1 MLAAYSAMA
10 TPEERAVLLGRPRN
24 EAQSMIIVRKLGQL
38 LISRFVAAYRDKNT
52 TVPQRIESGSLLFNS
67 VIEHLTKTKLLV
79 DSMAFSEWRKAG
91 ASKATGAVAASSQP
105 SAAAASAPAAAD
117 VPDDDDEEGPLR
129 KSPRPL
135 GASVSR
141 VQAASAAEGSG
152 SSSSSPEDDGLQQV
166 VLSDD
171 SSPEDDGLQH
181 DALSDDD
188 FDSENWTS
196 D

>member
-1 MLAAYSAMA
+1 MLAAYSAMV

-105 SAAAASAPAAAD
+105 SAAAASAPAA
-117 VPDDDDEEGPLR
+117 DDDDEEGPLR